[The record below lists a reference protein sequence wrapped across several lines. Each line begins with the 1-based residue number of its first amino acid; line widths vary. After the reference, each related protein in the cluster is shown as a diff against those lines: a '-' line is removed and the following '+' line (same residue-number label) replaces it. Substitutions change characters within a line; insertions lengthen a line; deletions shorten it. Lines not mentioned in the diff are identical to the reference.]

1 MHYNRPMME
10 TGQNP
15 TEATQPLPEPRPREN
30 VFLVGLMGAG
40 KTSVGK
46 MLAKRLGKTFH
57 DSDHVIEARTGVRI
71 PVIFEIEGEAG
82 FRARESAVIDEL
94 TALNNIVLATGGGA
108 VLAPANREAL
118 RGRGTVVYLRAS
130 VDELWNR
137 TRHDRN
143 RPLLQTEDPRGRLA
157 ELHEQRDP
165 LYREVAHI
173 VLDTGT
179 QSLKSLIG
187 RLEASL
193 ARRAAQAEQEE
204 S

>member
-10 TGQNP
+10 TSQTP

-94 TALNNIVLATGGGA
+94 TALDNIVLATGGGA
-108 VLAPANREAL
+108 VLSPANREAL
-118 RGRGTVVYLRAS
+118 RARGTVVYLRAS

-157 ELHEQRDP
+157 QLHEQRDP

-193 ARRAAQAEQEE
+193 ARRAAQAEQEA